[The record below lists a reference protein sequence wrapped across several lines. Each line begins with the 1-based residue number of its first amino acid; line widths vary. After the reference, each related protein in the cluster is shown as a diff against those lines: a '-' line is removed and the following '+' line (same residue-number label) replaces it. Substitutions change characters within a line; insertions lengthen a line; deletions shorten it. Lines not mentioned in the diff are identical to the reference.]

1 MPHFV
6 ITDVNSSYNKGDA
19 AIVIGMLKIL
29 RKSYPES
36 EISVLSLTPNED
48 RKYYSKYGAKTYD
61 RLFNYYTRKVNRILL
76 IPEYLVKMF
85 LYLLWTRMDF
95 IPVGKNARMILSIYR
110 SADLVISCGGG
121 TLGGNII
128 VSMTKSLFPIYLA
141 KKLGKKV
148 LLSAQ
153 SIEPFSSNI
162 IKFLTRFVLNRI
174 DIITVRE
181 KYSLE
186 LLKSLGIKGPVYLK
200 ADTAFLVDA
209 ESLDSGYSLL
219 NEAGVPRNDKLRV
232 GVTVRDWMFPHES
245 RRIKK
250 VQYLSAVTT
259 AVERIIEE
267 TGAMVIFFPNVIFG
281 PHEDDRILSFQIK
294 GRVRKPS
301 SDNIFVLTKNYSP
314 EQLKAMIGTMD
325 IFVGT
330 RIHSIIFAV
339 SMNVPSAAI
348 AYQRKHYGIM
358 EMVGLEDYVLD
369 ISDIDADKLTTLV
382 QKLKNNRDAIIKRVK
397 EKISIV
403 QDEAMRNGEF
413 IEVLLNKNPRK

>member
-1 MPHFV
+1 V
-6 ITDVNSSYNKGDA
+6 ITDVNSGLNKGDA

-48 RKYYSKYGAKTYD
+48 KKYYSKYGAETYD
-61 RLFNYYTRKVNRILL
+61 RLFNDYTRKVNKILL
-76 IPEYLVKMF
+76 IPKYLVKMF
-85 LYLLWTRMDF
+85 LYLLWTRLDF
-95 IPVGKNARMILSIYR
+95 IPVEKNAKQVLSLYR
-110 SADLVISCGGG
+110 NADLVISCGGG

-128 VSMTKSLFPIYLA
+128 VSITKSLFPMYLA
-141 KKLGKKV
+141 KKLGTKV
-148 LLSAQ
+148 LVSAQ
-153 SIEPFSSNI
+153 SIEPFSNNI
-162 IKFLTRFVLNRI
+162 VKFLTRFVLNRI

-186 LLKSLGIKGPVYLK
+186 LLKSLGIKRPVYLK

-209 ESLDSGYSLL
+209 ESTDSGYSMLH
-219 NEAGVPRNDKLRV
+219 EAGVPRNDKLRI
-232 GVTVRDWMFPHES
+232 GITVREWMFPHES
-245 RRIKK
+245 KHNKK
-250 VQYLSAVTT
+250 VQYLNAVAI

-281 PHEDDRILSFQIK
+281 THEDDRIPSFQIK
-294 GRVRKPS
+294 DKVRKS
-301 SDNIFVLTKNYSP
+301 YSENIFVLTKNYSP
-314 EQLKAMIGTMD
+314 EQLKAMIGTMN

-348 AYQRKHYGIM
+348 AYQKKHYGIM

-369 ISDIDADKLTTLV
+369 ISDIDADKLVALV
-382 QKLKNNRDAIIKRVK
+382 LKLKQNHDVVTHILK
-397 EKISIV
+397 EKIPIV
-403 QDEAMRNGEF
+403 QSKARENIEF
-413 IEVLLNKNPRK
+413 IERLLSK